1 MLKKQV
7 FSVALLFLLFFSRG
21 FADEPSNPP
30 ALSDAEREKNKET
43 VIEKIKEMMLPKS
56 ADTKEKAPS
65 APAKTTETYLKIIE
79 GQDKRNTIIYR
90 CRNIKSKSAIDAIE
104 GIVSISGTV
113 EEIADQNLIVINDI
127 AQKTEELK
135 DTLKSID
142 INVPQILV
150 EARIIEIY
158 VDEGMER
165 DLQVEYQKTDPGDG
179 LNQTMGYSLDAPG
192 QNTLADQ
199 GAIMDIYPYSKGF
212 AGRTVKDINVFLR
225 WLKTTRDAKIL
236 SSPNL
241 IVNLGAT
248 AGMITGE
255 DVPIIQ
261 TQVNGGTVTTTTQFK
276 RIGVKLSVTPVLINN
291 DSVKLKINPEVSS
304 IIRFEP
310 FTQNNIT
317 VNNPVVAVRNIDTEL
332 VAFDN
337 DIILIG
343 GLYSNEKIK
352 SARKT
357 PFFSDLPLL
366 GELFT
371 AMDNSDVKKQLVFF
385 LKINVLSEKTDGFT
399 GYDLDKTAE
408 ELKKAGEFIRDSEAL
423 FPNADKEEKN
433 EKGPSSKN

>member
-1 MLKKQV
+1 L
-7 FSVALLFLLFFSRG
+7 RG
-21 FADEPSNPP
+21 FADESSNPP

-43 VIEKIKEMMLPKS
+43 VIERIKEMMIPNPVD
-56 ADTKEKAPS
+56 AKEKVL
-65 APAKTTETYLKIIE
+65 PAAAETTKPYLKVIE
-79 GQDKRNTIIYR
+79 GQDGRNTVIYR
-90 CRNIKSKSAIDAIE
+90 SRNIKSKSAIDAIE

-135 DTLKSID
+135 DILKSVD

-150 EARIIEIY
+150 EAKVIEIY

-192 QNTLADQ
+192 QNTLTNQ

-212 AGRTVKDINVFLR
+212 AGHTVKDINVFLR
-225 WLKTTRDAKIL
+225 WLKRTRDAKIL

-276 RIGVKLSVTPVLINN
+276 RVGVKLSVTPVLINN
-291 DSVKLKINPEVSS
+291 DFVKIKINPEVSS

-332 VAFDN
+332 VAFDK

-343 GLYSNEKIK
+343 GLYSSEKIK
-352 SARKT
+352 STRKT

-371 AMDNSDVKKQLVFF
+371 AVDSSDVKKQLVFF
-385 LKINVLSEKTDGFT
+385 LKINILNIKTDGFT
-399 GYDLDKTAE
+399 GYDLDKAAE
-408 ELKKAGEFIRDSEAL
+408 ELNKAGKFIRDSKTL
-423 FPNADKEEKN
+423 FPDAGKDEKN
-433 EKGPSSKN
+433 EKGTSFPN